1 MTLDFEYN
9 PEVLAR
15 GGYKYDYP
23 AIFRS
28 IAEAGPEGSDARRTA
43 EIRAY
48 RTLVLNDLFF
58 IVYFVMGLDFANRA
72 FVVQECREV
81 EDGPDDFTA
90 DVWAREHF
98 KSTIITI
105 AETIQYALKHKGRC
119 QCIFSYAKPLAKKF
133 LFSIKETLKTNVL
146 LKTCFCTNDPEDPY
160 DVLWDDPERDA
171 PIWALDEGIV
181 LKGHKGQKEPSIGA
195 AGLVEG
201 MPTGLHFDRRVY
213 DDITTYDLCKSP
225 DMMEDVKEKFD
236 VSQHLGKDGGT
247 HRVVGTFYDHMD
259 PLVYVVNKLDPEDEE
274 AKRKLY
280 TLRLK
285 PGTDNGLANGS
296 PVLFS
301 EKYMNK
307 KKLDKSFNT
316 QILCDPT
323 PTGSRK
329 FEPDDL
335 KEIDPTDIPRGLYK
349 IVLVDP
355 AGDGI
360 KSKKGDAWA
369 MLNVGIKPAGDDEL
383 GLFELFIN
391 DAVIDL
397 LGEDQGPIEAAKLY
411 MRGGLVQKI
420 CVEKVGLSTVETHI
434 KNALAA
440 NGVRVSVEDKTIIIL
455 RPAGRKK
462 TWRIENALSHP
473 FRHGKI
479 HVSTAVPAP
488 YRDRMRMEMSKFP
501 YWQDDFLDVLS
512 YVYDV
517 IRDLLVEGAILA
529 PGIDDKDSYAAYI
542 GAGHS
547 GQKVGAAGWM
557 GN

>member
-1 MTLDFEYN
+1 MTLDFEYK
-9 PEVLAR
+9 PEVLKR

-23 AIFRS
+23 AIFRD
-28 IAEAGPEGSDARRTA
+28 IALAGPEGSEERRTA

-48 RTLVLNDLFF
+48 RTLILTDLFF
-58 IVYFVMGLDFANRA
+58 IVYFVMGLDFANKP
-72 FVVQECREV
+72 FVVQACREI
-81 EDGPDDFTA
+81 EDGLDDFTV
-90 DVWAREHF
+90 DVWAREHY

-105 AETIQYALKHKGRC
+105 AETIQYALKHKGRS

-146 LKTCFCTNDPEDPY
+146 LKTCFCTNDANDPY
-160 DVLWDDPERDA
+160 DVLWDDPEREA
-171 PIWALDEGIV
+171 PLWALDEGIV
-181 LKGHKGQKEPSIGA
+181 LKGHRGQKEPSIGA

-225 DMMEDVKEKFD
+225 DMIADVKEKFD
-236 VSQHLGKDGGT
+236 VSMHLGKDGGT
-247 HRVVGTFYDHMD
+247 HRVVGTFYDHAD
-259 PLVYVVNKLDPEDEE
+259 ALVYVKDKLDPEDEKAE
-274 AKRKLY
+274 RKLY

-285 PGTDNGLANGS
+285 PGTDNGLRDGA

-301 EKYMNK
+301 EKYLNK

-323 PTGSRK
+323 PIGSRK

-335 KEIDPTDIPRGLYK
+335 KDVKPADIPKGLYK

-355 AGDGI
+355 AGDKKKG
-360 KSKKGDAWA
+360 KGDAWA
-369 MLNVGIKPAGDDEL
+369 MINVGIKPAGDNEL

-391 DAVIDL
+391 DAVIDRF
-397 LGEDQGPIEAAKLY
+397 GEDQGPIEAAKLY

-434 KNALAA
+434 KNALSA
-440 NGVRVSVEDKTIIIL
+440 NGVRVSVEDETIFIL

-479 HVSTAVPAP
+479 HVSTAVPVP
-488 YRDRMRMEMSKFP
+488 YRERMRMEMSKYP

-517 IRDLLVEGAILA
+517 IAELLKEGGIPA
-529 PGIDDKDSYAAYI
+529 PGIDQNDSYEASI

-547 GQKVGAAGWM
+547 GQTVGAGTWM

>member
-1 MTLDFEYN
+1 MNLVFEYN

-58 IVYFVMGLDFANRA
+58 IVYFVMGIETANRA

-98 KSTIITI
+98 KSTIITK
-105 AETIQYALKHKGRC
+105 AETIQYALKHRGRV
-119 QCIFSYAKPLAKKF
+119 QAIFSYAKPLAKKF
-133 LFSIKETLKTNVL
+133 LFAIKETFKNNKL

-160 DVLWDDPERDA
+160 DILWDDPEREA
-171 PIWALDEGIV
+171 PLWALDEGIV
-181 LKGHKGQKEPSIGA
+181 LKGHSGQSEPSIGA
-195 AGLVEG
+195 WGLVEG

-225 DMMEDVKEKFD
+225 DMIEDVKEKFD

-247 HRVVGTFYDHMD
+247 HRVVGTFYDHTD
-259 PLVYVVNKLDPEDEE
+259 PLVYVTKKLDPEDEKAE
-274 AKRKLY
+274 KRLY

-285 PGTDNGLANGS
+285 PGTHNGLENGV

-307 KKLDKSFNT
+307 KRLDKSFNT

-329 FEPDDL
+329 FESSDL
-335 KEIDPTDIPRGLYK
+335 KEIKHEDIPKGLYK

-355 AGDGI
+355 AGDKKQG
-360 KSKKGDAWA
+360 KGDDWA
-369 MLNVGIKPAGDDEL
+369 MINVGIKPAGDDEL

-391 DAVIDL
+391 DAIIDKFK
-397 LGEDQGPIEAAKLY
+397 EEQGPVEAAKLY
-411 MRGGLVQKI
+411 MRGGLVQKM

-462 TWRIENALSHP
+462 TWRIANALSHP

-488 YRDRMRMEMSKFP
+488 YRERMGMEMDKFP
-501 YWQDDFLDVLS
+501 YWKDDFLDILS

-529 PGIDDKDSYAAYI
+529 PGIDEKDTYAASI
-542 GAGHS
+542 GAGYS
-547 GQKVGAAGWM
+547 GQTVGVAGWM
-557 GN
+557 AN

>member
-1 MTLDFEYN
+1 MNLDFEYN
-9 PEVLAR
+9 PEVLKR

-23 AIFRS
+23 AIFRA
-28 IAEAGPEGSDARRTA
+28 IAAAGPPGSEERRVA
-43 EIRAY
+43 EIRNY
-48 RTLVLNDLFF
+48 RTLILNDLFF
-58 IVYFVMGLDFANRA
+58 IVYFVLGLDKANRV
-72 FVVQECREV
+72 FVVQACREV
-81 EDGPDDFTA
+81 EDGPDDFTL
-90 DVWAREHF
+90 DVWAREHY

-105 AETIQYALKHKGRC
+105 AETIQYALKYKGRS
-119 QCIFSYAKPLAKKF
+119 QGIFSYAKPLAKKF

-146 LKTCFCTNDPEDPY
+146 LKTCFCTNDPNDPY
-160 DVLWDDPERDA
+160 DVLWDDPDREA
-171 PIWALDEGIV
+171 PLWALDEGIV
-181 LKGHKGQKEPSIGA
+181 LKGHRGQKEPSISA
-195 AGLVEG
+195 WGLIEG
-201 MPTGLHFDRRVY
+201 MPTGLHFDRRPY
-213 DDITTYDLCKSP
+213 DDITTEDVCKSP
-225 DMMEDVKEKFD
+225 HMMEDVKEKYD
-236 VSQHLGKDGGT
+236 SSQNLGSEGGT

-259 PLVYVVNKLDPEDEE
+259 PLIYVKEKLDPEDDEG
-274 AKRKLY
+274 KKKLY

-285 PGTDNGLANGS
+285 PATDNGLANGD

-301 EKYMNK
+301 EKYLNK
-307 KKLDKSFNT
+307 KKLDKTFNC
-316 QILCDPT
+316 QQLLDPT

-335 KEIDPTDIPRGLYK
+335 KDIDPKDIPKGLYK

-355 AGDGI
+355 AGDGT
-360 KSKKGDAWA
+360 KGKGDAWA
-369 MLNVGIKPAGDDEL
+369 MINVGIKPAADDEL

-391 DAVIDL
+391 DAVIDR

-488 YRDRMRMEMSKFP
+488 YRERMRMEMSKFP
-501 YWQDDFLDVLS
+501 FWMDDFLDVLS

-517 IRDLLVEGAILA
+517 IRDLLIEGGIPA
-529 PGIDDKDSYAAYI
+529 PGIDQRDSYAASI
-542 GAGHS
+542 GAGYS
-547 GQKVGAAGWM
+547 GQKVGSAGWM